1 MRSIFVLLILVMIGL
16 NGKGQ
21 SVTAL
26 PDSVLS
32 QCCLEVTLLNGNVTT
47 VDWVFIQYITRDGT
61 GTKLFV
67 EYAPNFGGI
76 QWETQIRIQDDFDDV
91 LERSKFIVI
100 PFTVGSTDYGINRN
114 WIANIEENTT
124 TGGTWIYGRFG
135 TPTKR
140 KFSAVEDYETMKNLL
155 LACRPRAILIAE
167 NGLYTEGDT
176 VRMGGF
182 LIEPT
187 RIQLEGYPITFID
200 TMANQSFGIGEG
212 NVSGY
217 FGDTIG
223 YFSRRVGKFRQMI
236 TQGNRYNQIIIR
248 DTTNSLGDYAEF
260 YQGLYTGN
268 KPYMFLDAT
277 NSEVDGKFS
286 RVSIDFDSV
295 YLENRPYLS
304 SVDAYTRYSVAKS
317 GKSSIGVREGE
328 LLITGSGVEL
338 GAYGYGIGSGAS
350 EYLFMKTKAVDN
362 GTASV
367 GQYLKLLNTSTGEV
381 DFATID
387 LSAYLPIADTAAMLD
402 PYIQG
407 AGTLNY
413 LPKFT
418 AGRVI
423 GNSNLFD
430 NNTYAG
436 VIAIPWK
443 FGEYTTPGL
452 PTGATGYTV
461 YNTTTNGLAWYQGSR
476 WAYGLESTANRFT
489 AGSVI
494 FADANGQAT
503 QDNANLFW
511 NNSNKRLGIG
521 TTSPSQALE
530 IYTSNTGNIDLFKIQ
545 TATSS
550 IANIKFTMNS
560 FEGTISSHLFKLAST
575 QGTAPILYLAN
586 NEITARFTTS
596 SGSNNINLRANTV
609 ILGNFGFF
617 FTSNTERR
625 HYALQQD
632 LNYLGGFDAGI
643 NLATYDHRTN
653 STLNKGEVLF
663 KLAPSK
669 EVWVGDGVVDN
680 NYNLYI
686 TQPSLGYGSI
696 STTSGIATITGTG
709 RNTLFTKDFNV
720 GTAIVINATTF
731 TVTGITNDYTATVS
745 PTPGFTGTYAYTI
758 NNTSPTRLGVYKNGG
773 VVVNGAT
780 GQTRN
785 LLDVKNQ
792 SGATFM
798 EVNKDGDFT
807 VKKSASPDSVTLNK
821 AGVLID
827 AKGTSGSFDSKFEV
841 YDYGY
846 IDQTLSISTQDDP
859 RYNFNRSRGTI
870 ATPTALLKDDKI
882 GGIYFNAHNGSS
894 YRKAGYIGAIIDSIY
909 SSARPRARL
918 IFGTSQNNSPETSS
932 YWRFL
937 IEQHRNISVLDHVTG
952 ANVGIGFGSNIT
964 LLESMAIEARFHVKG
979 TGTTTSKTMLLED
992 SGGADILTIRD
1003 NKLIQAHG
1011 YGTSATTAAA
1021 LSKTLTNYGV
1031 GFATDGTVT
1040 SREIKRD
1047 TTIYV
1052 VDADYNFST
1061 ALTTAQVAARYNRV
1075 IFLMTTTAAAGSD
1088 SELTLHAPDINLMQC
1103 EYLVRS
1109 TDEAGGFANVIRF
1122 GSNNAVDSTNGLAS
1136 SYFPAAGQGVGI
1148 RAGLRSGV
1156 YKYFYY

>member
-452 PTGATGYTV
+452 PTG
-461 YNTTTNGLAWYQGSR
+461 R
-476 WAYGLESTANRFT
+476 
-489 AGSVI
+489 
-494 FADANGQAT
+494 
-503 QDNANLFW
+503 
-511 NNSNKRLGIG
+511 
-521 TTSPSQALE
+521 
-530 IYTSNTGNIDLFKIQ
+530 
-545 TATSS
+545 
-550 IANIKFTMNS
+550 
-560 FEGTISSHLFKLAST
+560 
-575 QGTAPILYLAN
+575 QGT
-586 NEITARFTTS
+586 RC
-596 SGSNNINLRANTV
+596 
-609 ILGNFGFF
+609 
-617 FTSNTERR
+617 
-625 HYALQQD
+625 
-632 LNYLGGFDAGI
+632 
-643 NLATYDHRTN
+643 
-653 STLNKGEVLF
+653 
-663 KLAPSK
+663 
-669 EVWVGDGVVDN
+669 
-680 NYNLYI
+680 
-686 TQPSLGYGSI
+686 
-696 STTSGIATITGTG
+696 TI
-709 RNTLFTKDFNV
+709 RPL
-720 GTAIVINATTF
+720 
-731 TVTGITNDYTATVS
+731 
-745 PTPGFTGTYAYTI
+745 
-758 NNTSPTRLGVYKNGG
+758 
-773 VVVNGAT
+773 
-780 GQTRN
+780 
-785 LLDVKNQ
+785 
-792 SGATFM
+792 
-798 EVNKDGDFT
+798 
-807 VKKSASPDSVTLNK
+807 
-821 AGVLID
+821 
-827 AKGTSGSFDSKFEV
+827 
-841 YDYGY
+841 
-846 IDQTLSISTQDDP
+846 
-859 RYNFNRSRGTI
+859 
-870 ATPTALLKDDKI
+870 TALL
-882 GGIYFNAHNGSS
+882 
-894 YRKAGYIGAIIDSIY
+894 
-909 SSARPRARL
+909 
-918 IFGTSQNNSPETSS
+918 
-932 YWRFL
+932 
-937 IEQHRNISVLDHVTG
+937 
-952 ANVGIGFGSNIT
+952 
-964 LLESMAIEARFHVKG
+964 
-979 TGTTTSKTMLLED
+979 
-992 SGGADILTIRD
+992 
-1003 NKLIQAHG
+1003 
-1011 YGTSATTAAA
+1011 
-1021 LSKTLTNYGV
+1021 
-1031 GFATDGTVT
+1031 
-1040 SREIKRD
+1040 
-1047 TTIYV
+1047 
-1052 VDADYNFST
+1052 
-1061 ALTTAQVAARYNRV
+1061 
-1075 IFLMTTTAAAGSD
+1075 
-1088 SELTLHAPDINLMQC
+1088 
-1103 EYLVRS
+1103 
-1109 TDEAGGFANVIRF
+1109 
-1122 GSNNAVDSTNGLAS
+1122 
-1136 SYFPAAGQGVGI
+1136 GI
-1148 RAGLRSGV
+1148 RVVGGLMGLKVQQIGLQRV
-1156 YKYFYY
+1156 V